1 MFAFLGMN
9 RESVRR
15 EQGWNIL
22 DLGRKLEQAFYIIT
36 LLKNTFQKKQ
46 DAPTEHELL
55 EFVLTATQSL
65 ITYRY
70 TYQDH
75 LQLPLTLELLM
86 LDMNYPKS
94 LAYLVHKI
102 KRYVSQLPKTGK
114 DAALSEQERL
124 ILEADTLLKL
134 VNGISL
140 SQHDSFTKQYKVLN
154 EFLEKLYSLL
164 VNTSTLISKT
174 YFTHS
179 RVQKQLFTANLL

>member
-1 MFAFLGMN
+1 
-9 RESVRR
+9 
-15 EQGWNIL
+15 
-22 DLGRKLEQAFYIIT
+22 
-36 LLKNTFQKKQ
+36 KKQ
-46 DAPTEHELL
+46 EASTEHEVL
-55 EFVLTATQSL
+55 EFVLTATKSL

-94 LAYLVHKI
+94 LAYLIHKI
-102 KRYVSQLPKTGK
+102 KRYVSQLPKAGK

-140 SQHDSFTKQYKVLN
+140 SQHDSFTNQYKVLN
-154 EFLEKLYSLL
+154 EFLE
-164 VNTSTLISKT
+164 
-174 YFTHS
+174 
-179 RVQKQLFTANLL
+179 